1 MKERSTEESDVNKEG
16 PRALFLQIKP
26 INCFLLFLPPSF
38 LCVCV
43 CVVCV
48 CCEMSVIIAEEPL
61 EGLTLLSRGKV
72 RDVYEVDEHSL
83 LFVASDRISAY
94 DVIMK
99 NVKPFF

>member
-1 MKERSTEESDVNKEG
+1 
-16 PRALFLQIKP
+16 
-26 INCFLLFLPPSF
+26 
-38 LCVCV
+38 
-43 CVVCV
+43 
-48 CCEMSVIIAEEPL
+48 MSVIIAEDPL

-99 NVKPFF
+99 NVHTLPCLILLSFPFFGNLTSLFFWKSARESSCQIVM

>member
-38 LCVCV
+38 LCV
-43 CVVCV
+43 V

-72 RDVYEVDEHSL
+72 RDVYEVNEHSL